1 MKTIRKGFDPN
12 PGNQFQQDYSGSV
25 IGLGRSWQKRYCANP
40 AMDEQEQFDQEQEPG
55 RPADQVTIER
65 A

>member
-12 PGNQFQQDYSGSV
+12 LGNQFQQDYSGSV
-25 IGLGRSWQKRYCANP
+25 IGLGRSPQKQHPPNL

-55 RPADQVTIER
+55 RPADQVTIKE